1 MKKITFNQVRKLRA
15 KRNKELIE
23 RMNAGE
29 SLSNFSNTNSW
40 FPDRPSVEKDQVAMA
55 KLYNL
60 TNRKPKM
67 AEPCQ
72 ASAKDSKKHKFLRIV

>member
-67 AEPCQ
+67 ACQ
-72 ASAKDSKKHKFLRIV
+72 ASTKEAKKPKFLRIV